1 MAYVL
6 SYSRPW
12 CKSLIKA
19 LNDQTNYQFVGID
32 NEKKLTTDYLNEI
45 NPKIIFFPHWS
56 HIIPKE
62 IYESYNCIIFHMTDL
77 PYGRGGSPLQ
87 NLILAGKENTMISAI
102 KCIKEI
108 DAGPIYLKKPL
119 NLNGSAE
126 EIFLRANIIIQ
137 KMIME
142 IIDKN
147 LSYYNQSGTVT
158 TFSRRKPEEG
168 DLTNAKSFKEFY
180 DYIRMLDAEGYPNA
194 FIRLG
199 KYKIEFFRA
208 SMKVDSI
215 HASIKIIEEKNEL
228 S

>member
-1 MAYVL
+1 MAYVI

-12 CKSLIKA
+12 CKSLIGT
-19 LNDQTNYQFVGID
+19 LNNQTSYQFVGID

-126 EIFLRANIIIQ
+126 EIFLRANKIIQ

-147 LSYYNQSGTVT
+147 LSCYNQSGTVT
-158 TFSRRKPEEG
+158 TFARRKPEEG
-168 DLTNAKSFKEFY
+168 DLINAKSFKEFY

-208 SMKVDSI
+208 SIKVGSI
-215 HASIKIIEEKNEL
+215 HASVKIIEEKK
-228 S
+228 